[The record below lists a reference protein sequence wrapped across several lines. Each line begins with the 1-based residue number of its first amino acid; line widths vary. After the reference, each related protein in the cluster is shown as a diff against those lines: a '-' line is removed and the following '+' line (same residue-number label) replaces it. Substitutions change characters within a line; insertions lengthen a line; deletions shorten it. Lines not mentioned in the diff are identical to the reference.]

1 MRLPPALLLLA
12 FTALLGALLAV
23 GAVLDRTVGSLVD
36 AALATLGALAAG
48 GVPGAAAPALPPV
61 PKALI
66 LVPLRLPGMLVATAL
81 LTQLCIKPTV
91 PATLDAVRRGFEDGF
106 RQRSRA
112 RTNASPR
119 AQHQEEMLRKISSWW
134 LGMIRVVQAA
144 RAAAF
149 AIGLLV
155 LIDAA
160 AVAQPAAQG
169 PPAVG

>member
-1 MRLPPALLLLA
+1 MITGLRSCITKWLRLWALLLPR
-12 FTALLGALLAV
+12 LGV
-23 GAVLDRTVGSLVD
+23 
-36 AALATLGALAAG
+36 AARIARDLAAAF
-48 GVPGAAAPALPPV
+48 AADLFRLDFFVTTDALVVNEVQYAGFLPA
-61 PKALI
+61 
-66 LVPLRLPGMLVATAL
+66 G
-81 LTQLCIKPTV
+81 CS
-91 PATLDAVRRGFEDGF
+91 LDAVRRGFEDGF

>member
-1 MRLPPALLLLA
+1 
-12 FTALLGALLAV
+12 
-23 GAVLDRTVGSLVD
+23 
-36 AALATLGALAAG
+36 
-48 GVPGAAAPALPPV
+48 
-61 PKALI
+61 
-66 LVPLRLPGMLVATAL
+66 MLYIISRHR
-81 LTQLCIKPTV
+81 CIKDILKECGLTKK
-91 PATLDAVRRGFEDGF
+91 
-106 RQRSRA
+106 
-112 RTNASPR
+112 
-119 AQHQEEMLRKISSWW
+119 EEMLRKISSWW

>member
-1 MRLPPALLLLA
+1 M
-12 FTALLGALLAV
+12 
-23 GAVLDRTVGSLVD
+23 
-36 AALATLGALAAG
+36 
-48 GVPGAAAPALPPV
+48 

-91 PATLDAVRRGFEDGF
+91 ATLDAVRRGFEDGF

-119 AQHQEEMLRKISSWW
+119 ARRQEEMLRKISSWW